1 MTPNPAETL
10 PALQSQPLLQQSAPS
25 QFFGDPTGQQMG
37 ALGQGL
43 VSAARTA
50 SYLQDKL
57 DESQARDMTIE
68 LGKMQ
73 GSLLVDPEKG
83 YLWTK
88 GVGALQSRPQA
99 LEAFSN
105 RVQELEEQLQTR
117 RAKQLFRQ
125 QAGLRQ
131 IEFQQRIDA
140 HAGRESEEYET
151 QSRAAA
157 LDQYA
162 QEAIDSYGLPGLT
175 MPDPQNPG
183 AVVGGQPNETSE
195 VRRGLA
201 LQEFDAMASARGLP
215 KGSPLYNQLRREVT
229 NKIST
234 GIAER
239 LMGQDPANAWK
250 YLQGIPANEMTTES
264 RRKLTGQI
272 QEHASTAIGIS
283 TARGLMQQFQ
293 DPDLAQQKL
302 RDMMLANPGAMTP
315 AAFDRARQ
323 EIDLQGKAAEGFR
336 KNIET
341 RLFEGAKQYVLENP
355 GTRFDGL
362 PEVLRKGLEDSFQR
376 DDFETWIGKEAKVET
391 NPVVAAGLE
400 MQPASWWKKQDLNSF
415 TRDFGRHLD
424 ADAFQR
430 FAKKIGIGPEAENER
445 KVSDLDLL
453 AAQDAGIVEKDTK
466 LSDDPEAAAKF
477 MRFQI
482 RVDQKSEIMSEDMR
496 DPVERRAE
504 ARRQVLSEKNTDG
517 TYRWELTDE
526 QRAQTP
532 IKVSIDGYDETINIS
547 NGFGGVSQTELG
559 AVIEEIG
566 KENPRRGEILKAK
579 AAQYRDEL
587 AKDPNF
593 ATDAEREMAVQQAL
607 KADFLVTTTET
618 DIVKRIVERRK
629 KARDLRKAEREL
641 TGNEAVSWVT
651 LQRMGIIKSR
661 DDELQRILSGK
672 SLAGLD
678 DIAAEGSSQKFGVF
692 TADRTEDMATSGGLS
707 RAAVERMLQAHRTAV
722 AQTRVA
728 VGQMGGD
735 GAEPSANAVAPQL
748 LETPILSARQKSESV
763 KRFERMFSAQEE
775 AEAAAKLQG
784 YGAPDLTMGQ
794 KLNIEALQKAMAAQQ
809 AASSDGMPDPRLQ
822 ALMAQQTMAVLPKG
836 PSKQDAQMA
845 WEAWLQ
851 NGGEEWETWE
861 AGGKNRDSM
870 PSIFARQ
877 MPGDPG
883 LGIEAKEYGYKLH
896 KQFRDKVAKVLGRN
910 PSMPPSGQ

>member
-25 QFFGDPTGQQMG
+25 QFFGDPTGQQMS

-105 RVQELEEQLQTR
+105 RAQELEDQLQTR

-183 AVVGGQPNETSE
+183 AVIGGKPNETSE

-201 LQEFDAMASARGLP
+201 LQEFEAMASARGLP
-215 KGSPLYNQLRREVT
+215 KGSPLYSQLRREVT
-229 NKIST
+229 SKIST
-234 GIAER
+234 GIAEK
-239 LMGQDPANAWK
+239 LMAQDPAKAWK
-250 YLQGIPANEMTTES
+250 YLQGIPADEMTAAS
-264 RRKLTGQI
+264 RSKLAGQI
-272 QEHASTAIGIS
+272 QERADTAIGVS
-283 TARGLMQQFQ
+283 TASGLLQQFQ
-293 DPDLAQQKL
+293 DPHLAQQKL
-302 RDMMLANPGAMTP
+302 RDMMLAKPGAMTP
-315 AAFDRARQ
+315 ASFDRARQ

-376 DDFETWIGKEAKVET
+376 DDFETWVGKEGKVDT
-391 NPVVAAGLE
+391 NPVVAAGLG

-415 TRDFGRHLD
+415 TRDYARHLD

-430 FAKKIGIGPEAENER
+430 FAKMIGVGPEAQNQR
-445 KVSDLDLL
+445 DVSDLDLL
-453 AAQDAGIVEKDTK
+453 AAQNAGIVSKDKK
-466 LSDDPEAAAKF
+466 LADQPAEAAKF

-517 TYRWELTDE
+517 TYRWEMTDE
-526 QRAQTP
+526 ARAKTP
-532 IKVSIDGYDETINIS
+532 IAVSIDGYDETINIS
-547 NGFGGVSQTELG
+547 NGFGGVSQTEMG

-618 DIVKRIVERRK
+618 DIVKRIVERRQ
-629 KARDLRKAEREL
+629 KAKAVRQAERESL
-641 TGNEAVSWVT
+641 SNEVVLWDT
-651 LQRMGIIKSR
+651 LEQKGIIRSK
-661 DDELQRILSGK
+661 DDELGRILAGK
-672 SLAGLD
+672 SLASVD
-678 DIAAEGSSQKFGVF
+678 DIARKGALYGYNF
-692 TADRTEDMATSGGLS
+692 TDDRTEDLTTTAGLS
-707 RAAVERMLQAHRTAV
+707 RAAVDRMLRAHSIAV
-722 AQTRVA
+722 ESTKVA
-728 VGQMGGD
+728 MGVVPD
-735 GAEPSANAVAPQL
+735 GTPAPAGSSPASAPQL
-748 LETPILSARQKSESV
+748 PSPADRRKTVEL
-763 KRFERMFSAQEE
+763 FERLYDAPHSED
-775 AEAAAKLQG
+775 AANAKQRMDTLQRAMDAG
-784 YGAPDLTMGQ
+784 VV
-794 KLNIEALQKAMAAQQ
+794 QKANPMV
-809 AASSDGMPDPRLQ
+809 Q
-822 ALMAQQTMAVLPKG
+822 ALMRQHAFEAMPSG
-836 PSKQDAQMA
+836 PSKEQASAA
-845 WEAWLQ
+845 WDAWLQ
-851 NGGEEWETWE
+851 SGGSAWEKWE
-861 AGGKNRDSM
+861 MAGKPAGEAPSASLYGSYDSHKRIRHKVYTVTGKW
-870 PSIFARQ
+870 
-877 MPGDPG
+877 PG
-883 LGIEAKEYGYKLH
+883 LTR
-896 KQFRDKVAKVLGRN
+896 Q
-910 PSMPPSGQ
+910 